1 MGPGG
6 PSEEDKNY
14 IVDTGASGFS
24 MGQQVEA
31 YRESMYLP
39 PGNVLFIQILQLT
52 PLFWA
57 PLMTYTIPGVGTP

>member
-1 MGPGG
+1 VIGLGWLDDSMGPGG

-39 PGNVLFIQILQLT
+39 PGMYLSSKSFS
-52 PLFWA
+52 
-57 PLMTYTIPGVGTP
+57 